1 MLCCFLPHGLL
12 LFVLCDLCV
21 TVRLLLSGFYC
32 QAVTVRLSCQAV
44 TVRLLQ
50 SGCCCQAVAVR
61 LYGLHGVSLSALP
74 AFFPCLFTTKVEVVA
89 AWGLCC
95 ILQAFHYRPCLSSQW
110 YASSTVVTV
119 TPPIVAAVTASVPDV
134 DPAVHAMRC
143 FKRAPYKTCPAHT

>member
-1 MLCCFLPHGLL
+1 MGCCCLCCVISVLL
-12 LFVLCDLCV
+12 SGCYCQAV
-21 TVRLLLSGFYC
+21 TVRLLLSGC
-32 QAVTVRLSCQAV
+32 P
-44 TVRLLQ
+44 VRLLL
-50 SGCCCQAVAVR
+50 SGCCSQAVAVR

-119 TPPIVAAVTASVPDV
+119 TLLQLWLLLPPVSQMWILLCTLCGVSN
-134 DPAVHAMRC
+134 
-143 FKRAPYKTCPAHT
+143 AHRTRLVLHIPSSS